1 MRSDINIV
9 NFVLIFSNLYI
20 HFSSRLI
27 SSGVFRPHPE
37 IMLWEIE
44 MAHRHL
50 YKASARKFKRKRGR
64 LFLRRLQIIL
74 LNIWMFNCIYNNFS
88 FNATYRIDRLSIYI
102 YNAIKVMTKV
112 TKLVSEQVHTVLIE
126 GETHE
131 YQIVP
136 QFSSTLRLELYFWQD
151 LSTKEGKIRIFS
163 HLLRYL
169 I

>member
-1 MRSDINIV
+1 
-9 NFVLIFSNLYI
+9 
-20 HFSSRLI
+20 
-27 SSGVFRPHPE
+27 
-37 IMLWEIE
+37 
-44 MAHRHL
+44 
-50 YKASARKFKRKRGR
+50 
-64 LFLRRLQIIL
+64 
-74 LNIWMFNCIYNNFS
+74 MFNCIYNNFS

-136 QFSSTLRLELYFWQD
+136 QFSSTLRLELYFWQG